1 MEGRQ
6 RRGQIGVIGAATC
19 SPEISAIAR
28 EVGEAI
34 ATHGFFLVCGG
45 LGGVMKE
52 ACRGAK
58 EAGGITIGIIPSD
71 RKQDANPYVDIV
83 IPTGLG
89 HARNV
94 LVVHAADAVVA
105 VAGET
110 GTLSEIAIALKTG
123 KPLVGIRTW
132 ELGGRVPMVTGGR
145 EAVTMLLEMLR

>member
-1 MEGRQ
+1 ME
-6 RRGQIGVIGAATC
+6 A
-19 SPEISAIAR
+19 
-28 EVGEAI
+28 
-34 ATHGFFLVCGG
+34 
-45 LGGVMKE
+45 

-58 EAGGITIGIIPSD
+58 NAGGITIGIIPTD

-94 LVVHAADAVVA
+94 LVVHAADALVA

-123 KPLVGIRTW
+123 KPIVGIQTW
-132 ELGGRVPMVTGGR
+132 NVGGRVPMATGGR
-145 EAVTMLLEMLR
+145 EAVTMVLEMLR